1 MKPFVFQTSSDVE
14 KRHKTLVSWLWSHSS
29 TNKNYH
35 FVFHSS
41 MVVEK
46 QPVHCCLSHSDL
58 YCSLQ
63 EWPFFIISLKLKRE
77 PQWKTSG
84 FQVQP
89 APVSRYQ
96 KTIAER
102 HKFQEKVRLEAIEE
116 AKYVDWVVVVVPIIA
131 KRSDVGH
138 IWPCGIGLVFMF
150 SWCHTGPCRP

>member
-1 MKPFVFQTSSDVE
+1 
-14 KRHKTLVSWLWSHSS
+14 
-29 TNKNYH
+29 
-35 FVFHSS
+35 

-46 QPVHCCLSHSDL
+46 QPVHCCLSHTVVTFIVL
-58 YCSLQ
+58 CKNGL
-63 EWPFFIISLKLKRE
+63 FFNSLKLKRE

-116 AKYVDWVVVVVPIIA
+116 AK
-131 KRSDVGH
+131 
-138 IWPCGIGLVFMF
+138 
-150 SWCHTGPCRP
+150 